1 MIILRSVPQG
11 TPEFM
16 STQLW
21 TAIERGETYVQS
33 PVDDLQSF
41 WWATLWAAVYNPLC
55 PPTDR
60 TLEDWRGW
68 LGSDDRATV
77 RDAVTRSSTL
87 EDMEVGLVKGILP
100 LLRKWDGSLDELW
113 VDFMDAVELGDSNS
127 EALEGGDAVEAERKR
142 LLFYRF
148 AYRGVTEFVTL
159 LANERESIQK
169 ISG

>member
-1 MIILRSVPQG
+1 MRILRSVPQG

-41 WWATLWAAVYNPLC
+41 WWATLWAAVYNPRSS
-55 PPTDR
+55 TD
-60 TLEDWRGW
+60 ENIQDWRGQ
-68 LGSDDRATV
+68 LGSDDRTKV

-87 EDMEVGLVKGILP
+87 EDMEVGLVKAILP
-100 LLRKWDGSLDELW
+100 LLWKWDGSLDELW
-113 VDFMDAVELGDSNS
+113 VDLKHAV
-127 EALEGGDAVEAERKR
+127 AARVGGADEAERKR

-159 LANERESIQK
+159 LANERESIQA